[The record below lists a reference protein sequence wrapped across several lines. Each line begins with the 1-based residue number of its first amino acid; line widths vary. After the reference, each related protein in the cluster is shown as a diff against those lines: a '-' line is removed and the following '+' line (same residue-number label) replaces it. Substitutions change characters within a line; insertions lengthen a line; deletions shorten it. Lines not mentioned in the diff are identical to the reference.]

1 METAGYRWVRNARL
15 AACAAAALALPSGAE
30 AATATATVKASVV
43 KPLILT
49 STQAMD
55 FGTIILSGAGTWS
68 GATMRISQTGAVTCS
83 ANLTCSGT
91 PKGALY
97 NVSGTNNRVVL
108 VSAPNVILTNQSD
121 ATQKLTLVTDAP
133 SSLTLANSGPPG
145 TNFGIGGTLTLGSAT
160 AGGTYS
166 GTMTVTVD
174 YQ

>member
-1 METAGYRWVRNARL
+1 METAAYRWVRNARL
-15 AACAAAALALPSGAE
+15 AACVAAAFTLPTGAE

-97 NVSGTNNRVVL
+97 NVSGTNSRVVL
-108 VSAPNVILTNQSD
+108 ISAPNVILTNQSD

-133 SSLTLANSGPPG
+133 TSLTLTNSGSPG
-145 TNFGIGGTLTLGSAT
+145 SNFAIGGTLSLSSAT